1 MEWFIKNEKE
11 MFVVAML
18 TILVLFALVNV
29 FIARQMFKN
38 NKK

>member
-1 MEWFIKNEKE
+1 MEWFIKHEKE

-29 FIARQMFKN
+29 FIGWQMFKN